1 MKVVA
6 FSQAQTSLGAVLD
19 AVVNDAEAAIITRQ
33 DAQSAVVMSLD
44 SYNSLMET
52 MHLMGS
58 KANTDHLVRSIA
70 QYRAGEAVQRELID
84 AQ

>member
-6 FSQAQTSLGAVLD
+6 FAQAQTSLGDVLD

-44 SYNSLMET
+44 SYNCLMET
-52 MHLMGS
+52 MHLMRS
-58 KANTDHLVRSIA
+58 KANADHLARSIT
-70 QYRAGEAVQRELID
+70 QYRAGEAAHRELID
-84 AQ
+84 AE